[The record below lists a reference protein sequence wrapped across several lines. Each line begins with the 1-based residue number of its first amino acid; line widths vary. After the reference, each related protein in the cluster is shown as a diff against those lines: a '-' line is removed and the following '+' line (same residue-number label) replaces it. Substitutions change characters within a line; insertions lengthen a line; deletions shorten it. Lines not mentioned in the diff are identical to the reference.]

1 MMTSEQI
8 SSLQYWIDI
17 AIKALVG
24 VVISI
29 VGLDYRSVKNSLHEL
44 EQAKYEMKRDI
55 SVMDTQLGYIG
66 DRLDRIDKKLDR
78 VLEK

>member
-1 MMTSEQI
+1 MTDQDFT
-8 SSLQYWIDI
+8 QVRYWLDM
-17 AIKALVG
+17 AIKAVIG

-44 EQAKYEMKRDI
+44 EESKYKVTMEVQVIQSELAFIK
-55 SVMDTQLGYIG
+55 Q
-66 DRLDRIDKKLDR
+66 RLERIEGKLDR